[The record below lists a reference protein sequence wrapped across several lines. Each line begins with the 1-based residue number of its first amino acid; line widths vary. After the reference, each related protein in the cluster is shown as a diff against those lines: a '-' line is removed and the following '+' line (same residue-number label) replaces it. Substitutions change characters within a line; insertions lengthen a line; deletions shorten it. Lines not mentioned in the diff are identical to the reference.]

1 MSLEDKKEVILF
13 TPIVENYYLRINAE
27 VPELQ
32 NLFKPTV
39 WNWEVKI
46 AIDSNDIY
54 YGSAVEVK
62 RGVTIPWIK
71 LKKHEYIEEMKQL
84 CLKYSKSGRIN

>member
-1 MSLEDKKEVILF
+1 MSLEDKKEIVSF
-13 TPIVENYYLRINAE
+13 TSRVENYYLRINVE

-32 NLFKPTV
+32 LIFKPTV

-54 YGSAVEVK
+54 YGSAVEIK
-62 RGVTIPWIK
+62 RGVTIPWRK
-71 LKKHEYIEEMKQL
+71 LKKHEYTEEMKQL
-84 CLKYSKSGRIN
+84 CLKYSKSGRF